1 MRFSSANLTK
11 FYSLEFQTTQDFQEQ
26 GFYASQ
32 LAAKM
37 ASILWAAHPFGKLEC
52 SPLHSW
58 LTNKPLCPPG
68 PPSFCL
74 QVYDTQAFC

>member
-1 MRFSSANLTK
+1 MLASWLQRWPTFSGLHIH
-11 FYSLEFQTTQDFQEQ
+11 Y
-26 GFYASQ
+26 
-32 LAAKM
+32 
-37 ASILWAAHPFGKLEC
+37 GKLEC

-58 LTNKPLCPPG
+58 LTSKPLCPPG